1 MEVYGR
7 VCCFCYW
14 GNRRQVLVFLL
25 LLLLCCCVVC
35 VVVWIEWKKENGRK
49 EKWFRFVELKA
60 RQCVPVV
67 EDVVRRRL
75 LWIGD
80 VVRGGQMGNMTFVY
94 LWWTKV
100 RSFVCLLSFCF
111 FDYFCYFCLKWNSFI
126 VPFPF

>member
-25 LLLLCCCVVC
+25 LLLLCCCVC
-35 VVVWIEWKKENGRK
+35 CGLDRMKERTGMNGRK

-80 VVRGGQMGNMTFVY
+80 VVRGGGGQMGNTTFVY

-100 RSFVCLLSFCF
+100 RSFVCLLSYCF
-111 FDYFCYFCLKWNSFI
+111 FDYFCYFCLK
-126 VPFPF
+126 